1 MKNTISIVLIIGIVI
16 LLNLLGKDYFFRWD
30 LTENNQYTLSDAT
43 RDILDELE
51 DPVTIKAYFSA
62 DLPTDLV
69 KTRVDFRDM
78 LQEYAT
84 ISRGRVDYEFISPEE
99 DADKQAAAQ
108 AGIQPVMINVR
119 EKDQMKQQQ
128 AFMGATIE
136 VGEQQEVIPFIQP
149 GTAMEYALSTGI
161 KKVSVADKPSVGLV
175 QGHGEPAFNQ
185 LAQVYESLGILYEV
199 ETIDL
204 ATESSIADRF
214 RAVAII
220 APTDS
225 VPADQLAKLDD
236 YLARGGKL
244 LLALNAVDG
253 DLSTARGT
261 AVSTGLENW
270 LKEKGI
276 QVQHNFL
283 IDASCGQ
290 VSVQQQQGFFTFQTP
305 VQFPFLPV
313 ITTFADHSITS
324 GLEQVLLPFASPISW
339 LGDSSSQFIPLAY
352 SSSQSGTI
360 SAPTMF
366 DVTRQWQASDFPSSA
381 LVAAAAVES
390 TFGGSTPTQM
400 VVIGDGDFAVG
411 GQGQMQSADNISL
424 LVNSIDWLS
433 DDTGLIELRTKGVAS
448 RPIDQ
453 EYLADDAEG
462 TRNWYKYLNFGLP
475 ILLVIF
481 YGIFRSQQQRSI
493 RLKRMQESYV

>member
-1 MKNTISIVLIIGIVI
+1 MKNTISILLLIGIVI
-16 LLNLLGKDYFFRWD
+16 LLNLLGNDYFFRWD
-30 LTENNQYTLSDAT
+30 LTEDNQYTLSDAT
-43 RDILDELE
+43 RNILRDLE

-69 KTRVDFRDM
+69 KTRNDFRDM
-78 LQEYAT
+78 LKEYAT
-84 ISRGRVDYEFISPEE
+84 ISRGMVDYEFISPEE

-136 VGEQQEVIPFIQP
+136 MGEQQEVIPFIQP
-149 GTAMEYALSTGI
+149 GAAMEYALSTSI
-161 KKVSVADKPSVGLV
+161 KKVSVADKPSVGLI
-175 QGHGEPAFNQ
+175 QGHGEPGFNQ

-199 ETIDL
+199 ETVNL
-204 ATESSIADRF
+204 ASEPTIADRF

-220 APTDS
+220 APTDTI
-225 VPADQLAKLDD
+225 PADQLAKLDD

-244 LLALNAVDG
+244 LLALNAVAG
-253 DLSTARGT
+253 DLSTAQGT
-261 AVSTGLENW
+261 AVHTGLGNW
-270 LKEKGI
+270 LMNKGI
-276 QVQHNFL
+276 QLQHTFL

-290 VSVQQQQGFFTFQTP
+290 VSVQQQQVFFTFQTP
-305 VQFPFLPV
+305 VQFPFIP
-313 ITTFADHSITS
+313 IINTFADHPITK
-324 GLEQVLLPFASPISW
+324 GLEQVLLPFASPLNW
-339 LGDSSSQFIPLAY
+339 LGDSSRQFTPLAF

-360 SAPTMF
+360 NPPTMF
-366 DVTRQWQASDFPSSA
+366 DVSRQWQSSDFPNSA
-381 LVAAAAVES
+381 LVAAAAVEG
-390 TFGGSTPTQM
+390 TFGSTIPTQM
-400 VVIGDGDFAVG
+400 VVIGDGDFAVA

-453 EYLADDAEG
+453 EYLADEAEG

-475 ILLVIF
+475 ILLVVL
-481 YGIFRSQQQRSI
+481 YGIFRSQRQRTI
-493 RLKRMQESYV
+493 RLKRMQERF